1 MEMGARVAAPMHRGA
16 YRAQQFGMLF
26 NCLIGQRFLR
36 LVMRMQVQP
45 SKEAAREV
53 QRRYRQLIE
62 RDLANVDAG
71 HYPKALLFQFPFADY
86 LKTAPRLAF
95 ELPRTIR
102 RMRAGKFDD
111 LPRGVDLERYPKY
124 FRRNFHWQSD
134 GYLSKRSASLYDIG
148 VEFLFLGAADVM
160 RRQIIPPIS
169 RKVASE
175 GHDLRLLDV
184 ACGTGRAL
192 LQLAAAHPRL
202 RYCGLDLSPY
212 YLQYARELLADVED
226 LSLVADNAEAMP
238 FRDGTFDIVTSVH
251 LFHELPRDARRNVY
265 REIYRLLRPGG
276 LLVIQ
281 DSGQQS
287 DGAEIAFFLAR
298 FSSEFHEPYH
308 RDYVRDDMG
317 IALRQTGF
325 EVSSI
330 EPCFVAKTV
339 VAHKPR

>member
-1 MEMGARVAAPMHRGA
+1 MHVRVLFCSPHSNEWSGSVKHSRGW
-16 YRAQQFGMLF
+16 
-26 NCLIGQRFLR
+26 
-36 LVMRMQVQP
+36 
-45 SKEAAREV
+45 ST
-53 QRRYRQLIE
+53 
-62 RDLANVDAG
+62 
-71 HYPKALLFQFPFADY
+71 HS
-86 LKTAPRLAF
+86 T
-95 ELPRTIR
+95 
-102 RMRAGKFDD
+102 
-111 LPRGVDLERYPKY
+111 
-124 FRRNFHWQSD
+124 
-134 GYLSKRSASLYDIG
+134 RSAALIAQS
-148 VEFLFLGAADVM
+148 ADA
-160 RRQIIPPIS
+160 P
-169 RKVASE
+169 
-175 GHDLRLLDV
+175 
-184 ACGTGRAL
+184 
-192 LQLAAAHPRL
+192 